1 MRKSLPS
8 CTVLNSVGSLCSQV
22 RKSCNFNA
30 ESPSECLRPG
40 RYNEPAS
47 VLDLFP
53 DPQRENAVMSKQKSL
68 AFFQSPVLL
77 GLTLLY
83 YVLFCISK
91 SPFWSIML
99 QTWGLHAQEHCPSVA
114 MVTQAHPP
122 GTFLRMKSQARAL
135 SLHLAH
141 THPSQWISPRGFLFM
156 SKSWQEPKG
165 PAQLCFIDFIKIPG
179 THIQFLFIVVSPVP
193 RGELPALDKWAERLS
208 SFTLVLVAK
217 RCRNVV
223 S

>member
-47 VLDLFP
+47 VLELFP

-122 GTFLRMKSQARAL
+122 STFLGMKSQAQAL

-141 THPSQWISPRGFLFM
+141 THPPSVNIPSGV
-156 SKSWQEPKG
+156 SVYEQELARAKG
-165 PAQLCFIDFIKIPG
+165 ASATVFY
-179 THIQFLFIVVSPVP
+179 
-193 RGELPALDKWAERLS
+193 RLY
-208 SFTLVLVAK
+208 
-217 RCRNVV
+217 
-223 S
+223 